1 MPNPDPVGCGCPCQA
16 PPLANKHPGQAGHCL
31 HRETGRLGEL
41 KNGPFAERGRWQ
53 GGVHRPR
60 PCGQSPNSAT
70 VHLGVPTGQ
79 TGSEVTL
86 EGLAATCPRPHG
98 CPAEYERWPGQ
109 PRCRV
114 MGRGGLV
121 LSTGVAGTF
130 PVVLR
135 ALPPPAPISDC
146 REYRERKNWPH
157 RFWSDLR
164 HRRELAWIRPLLPP
178 VPPGPPTCSLQEGQ
192 SLRLEHG
199 TRATGA
205 STPPRGAAP
214 AGLQTSRGARR
225 PRAPPARTV
234 STPQSPRLAP
244 PPLRHPLKTSPSSQ
258 TPRGCPQMTRS
269 SHTAKGSL
277 AVTEPELPR
286 RLGEGRAVL
295 TQRLAQLRVLDPDG
309 FQPLQQLRGRQL
321 PHQVQ
326 GHRVTLG
333 AEGEGASGRASG

>member
-135 ALPPPAPISDC
+135 ALPPP
-146 REYRERKNWPH
+146 RPH
-157 RFWSDLR
+157 L
-164 HRRELAWIRPLLPP
+164 
-178 VPPGPPTCSLQEGQ
+178 
-192 SLRLEHG
+192 
-199 TRATGA
+199 
-205 STPPRGAAP
+205 
-214 AGLQTSRGARR
+214 
-225 PRAPPARTV
+225 
-234 STPQSPRLAP
+234 
-244 PPLRHPLKTSPSSQ
+244 
-258 TPRGCPQMTRS
+258 
-269 SHTAKGSL
+269 
-277 AVTEPELPR
+277 
-286 RLGEGRAVL
+286 
-295 TQRLAQLRVLDPDG
+295 
-309 FQPLQQLRGRQL
+309 
-321 PHQVQ
+321 
-326 GHRVTLG
+326 
-333 AEGEGASGRASG
+333 